1 MVSAEA
7 ARNVVGIVGNVISF
21 GLFISPVYS
30 PSPSLSLSLSP
41 SMCPTFYRII
51 KRKTV
56 EEFKPDPYLA
66 TVLNC
71 LLWIFYGLPFIHP
84 DSLLVVTIN
93 SVGLALELIYL
104 TIFFIYA
111 KNNGRKKVA
120 LALAFEVAFFAAIV
134 LISLL
139 VLHGTTFRS
148 LVVGIL
154 CDIFNVIMYLS
165 PLTIMR
171 KVINNKSVEYMP
183 FYLSLAN
190 FLNGSVWTAYALI
203 KFDIYVLVSNS
214 LGAFF
219 GAIQLILYAVYYKST
234 PKHGE
239 DGEQGRVSKPSEV
252 QLSTANDP
260 TARV

>member
-7 ARNVVGIVGNVISF
+7 ARNVVGIIGNVISF

-30 PSPSLSLSLSP
+30 LSLSLSP
-41 SMCPTFYRII
+41 SLCPTFYRII
-51 KRKTV
+51 KNKAV

-111 KNNGRKKVA
+111 TNKGRKKVA
-120 LALAFEVAFFAAIV
+120 LALLIEVAFFAAIV
-134 LISLL
+134 LMALL
-139 VLHGTTFRS
+139 LLHGTTFRS
-148 LVVGIL
+148 LIVGIL
-154 CDIFNVIMYLS
+154 CDIFNILMYAA
-165 PLTIMR
+165 PLTIM
-171 KVINNKSVEYMP
+171 KEVIQKKSVKYMP

-214 LGAFF
+214 IGAFL
-219 GAIQLILYAVYYKST
+219 GAIQLILYAIYFKST
-234 PKHGE
+234 PK
-239 DGEQGRVSKPSEV
+239 DGEEEGKDSKSSEV
-252 QLSTANDP
+252 QLSTVADP